1 MCRSGKVKFIE
12 STENS
17 NVNLIKI
24 NLVMV
29 ILYVKFI
36 VNTSNV
42 RQVESDGQTDGEQ

>member
-1 MCRSGKVKFIE
+1 M
-12 STENS
+12 
-17 NVNLIKI
+17 NLIKI

-42 RQVESDGQTDGEQ
+42 KQVESDGQMDGEQ